1 MIRQFRRKLTCTTL
15 LTLTVMLA
23 LMVGAINLVNALTVR
38 AQICSS
44 LEMLVTGGGQGS
56 MIRQA
61 DGETETVTP
70 ARERTAAGLP
80 TVRAASMAKIT
91 SYCTIRLNKE
101 GELHE
106 WKSNSEGLYDDAL
119 VQTLVQ
125 EVQERGQERG
135 RMGTQAY
142 QQAPRDYGTLII
154 ALDISNELEAMR
166 ELLRITVLAGAGAWL
181 ALSLGALLLIRHA
194 LAPVQEAFTKQQQFV
209 WDASHEL
216 KTPLAVISANAQLL
230 QKQLGD
236 DACVQAIH
244 EEVTHTNEMVQN
256 LLTLARMDAGRMQ
269 QEFTKID
276 LEKLLLET
284 SLSMESLLFE
294 AGKRLETSIAE
305 NAFCWGNESLLRQ
318 LVSILLTNAMQYA
331 AAGSVI
337 TVSLFRQGRHWRVCV
352 HNTGSYISPK
362 EQAHVFDRFYRAD
375 TSRSRENGGSGLGLA
390 IAQQIAA
397 LHHTQIT
404 LKSDVNDGT
413 AFSVSLPD
421 GTEK

>member
-1 MIRQFRRKLTCTTL
+1 M
-15 LTLTVMLA
+15 
-23 LMVGAINLVNALTVR
+23 
-38 AQICSS
+38 
-44 LEMLVTGGGQGS
+44 
-56 MIRQA
+56 
-61 DGETETVTP
+61 
-70 ARERTAAGLP
+70 
-80 TVRAASMAKIT
+80 
-91 SYCTIRLNKE
+91 
-101 GELHE
+101 
-106 WKSNSEGLYDDAL
+106 
-119 VQTLVQ
+119 
-125 EVQERGQERG
+125 
-135 RMGTQAY
+135 
-142 QQAPRDYGTLII
+142 
-154 ALDISNELEAMR
+154 
-166 ELLRITVLAGAGAWL
+166 
-181 ALSLGALLLIRHA
+181 
-194 LAPVQEAFTKQQQFV
+194 
-209 WDASHEL
+209 

-236 DACVQAIH
+236 DACVQVIH

-337 TVSLFRQGRHWRVCV
+337 TVSLFRQGRYWQVCV

>member
-1 MIRQFRRKLTCTTL
+1 MIRQFRRKLTGTAL

-70 ARERTAAGLP
+70 ARERTASGLP

-125 EVQERGQERG
+125 EVQKRGQERG

-318 LVSILLTNAMQYA
+318 LVSILLTNA
-331 AAGSVI
+331 I
-337 TVSLFRQGRHWRVCV
+337 RR
-352 HNTGSYISPK
+352 
-362 EQAHVFDRFYRAD
+362 
-375 TSRSRENGGSGLGLA
+375 GGQRYHG
-390 IAQQIAA
+390 
-397 LHHTQIT
+397 
-404 LKSDVNDGT
+404 V
-413 AFSVSLPD
+413 AFSA
-421 GTEK
+421 GTVLAGLRP